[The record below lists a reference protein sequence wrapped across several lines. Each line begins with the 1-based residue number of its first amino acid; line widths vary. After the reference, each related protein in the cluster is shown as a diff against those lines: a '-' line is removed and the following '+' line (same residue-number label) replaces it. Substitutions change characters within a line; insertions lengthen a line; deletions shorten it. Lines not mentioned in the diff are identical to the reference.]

1 MKKKVIIAMFALSA
15 LVSLGGCKKVLEFE
29 QESSVQES
37 SEVNTASE
45 AESTSE
51 ESTSEESEESKE
63 TETEES
69 KEVEENE
76 ESKETEEDN
85 VQTTVKNNG
94 SFFVQIDDK
103 IYYRGFG
110 ESAFNANIL
119 GNTNFMNGSCA
130 YNTNTIYAVSAADPF
145 GEAKPVI
152 EKDNGY
158 GPLYVDGQYIYSC
171 QTDENFNESVYRV
184 SLKTQKVE
192 KVCDGTILGAS
203 PDGKTICVEKTDM
216 STANLKVT
224 THLYRNGKEITM
236 RDMTFPTI
244 GVHYIGMNNNSAFFY
259 LYDMEDATS
268 AIVQLTED
276 GKYFVLSEI
285 PTFGADELFN
295 PVVADSTVDDKAL
308 KIKLELRAGSGHFLY
323 EVREIEVPVCTDFNA
338 SETDILYEAT
348 VSENLYNEEYF
359 EEQDYPDAIAELETK
374 LDELPDS
381 GFYRTLQ
388 KVEEI
393 DGKYYAIVANSV
405 SNSLE
410 AIGWRESYD
419 LLNVEYYCYSEIEGA
434 KKILDCP
441 CLDGTVTMQTWV
453 VGEKGKKANALV
465 YRRCNIESIESEP
478 KLAEFFYTAKL
489 AEDLVYEHPANGD
502 INGDWTKDGV
512 DAFLK
517 DTAGAADGE
526 FLASAPDRDEMG
538 GLKMPGDGKSQ
549 LYYHV
554 GFNDE
559 GEINYIR
566 PVVFD

>member
-1 MKKKVIIAMFALSA
+1 MKKFLIIILILIFTSCNKHTIICNKEYGIVTSIEMYQKTNDNL
-15 LVSLGGCKKVLEFE
+15 LELCKKMFNSLNKS
-29 QESSVQES
+29 SSV
-37 SEVNTASE
+37 T
-45 AESTSE
+45 
-51 ESTSEESEESKE
+51 K
-63 TETEES
+63 
-69 KEVEENE
+69 
-76 ESKETEEDN
+76 
-85 VQTTVKNNG
+85 
-94 SFFVQIDDK
+94 FDK
-103 IYYRGFG
+103 F
-110 ESAFNANIL
+110 
-119 GNTNFMNGSCA
+119 
-130 YNTNTIYAVSAADPF
+130 D
-145 GEAKPVI
+145 
-152 EKDNGY
+152 
-158 GPLYVDGQYIYSC
+158 
-171 QTDENFNESVYRV
+171 
-184 SLKTQKVE
+184 
-192 KVCDGTILGAS
+192 
-203 PDGKTICVEKTDM
+203 
-216 STANLKVT
+216 
-224 THLYRNGKEITM
+224 
-236 RDMTFPTI
+236 
-244 GVHYIGMNNNSAFFY
+244 
-259 LYDMEDATS
+259 
-268 AIVQLTED
+268 
-276 GKYFVLSEI
+276 
-285 PTFGADELFN
+285 
-295 PVVADSTVDDKAL
+295 
-308 KIKLELRAGSGHFLY
+308 
-323 EVREIEVPVCTDFNA
+323 
-338 SETDILYEAT
+338 
-348 VSENLYNEEYF
+348 EEYS

-374 LDELPDS
+374 WDELPDS

-465 YRRCNIESIESEP
+465 YRRCNIESVESEP

-526 FLASAPDRDEMG
+526 FLTSAPDRDEMG